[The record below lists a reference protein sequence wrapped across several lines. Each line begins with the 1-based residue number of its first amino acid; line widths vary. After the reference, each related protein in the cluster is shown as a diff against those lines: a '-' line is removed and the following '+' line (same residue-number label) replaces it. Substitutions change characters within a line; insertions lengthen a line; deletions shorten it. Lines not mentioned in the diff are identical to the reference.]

1 MESNSD
7 IGQKVYKEPKAETA
21 ADIEEQ
27 DQIDKEKIIRT
38 ELEINKVD
46 IEASQDA

>member
-27 DQIDKEKIIRT
+27 DQIDKEKNYKDRIR
-38 ELEINKVD
+38 NK
-46 IEASQDA
+46 QG